1 MENDQTPA
9 LREGVVLA
17 AAGHLLQAR
26 FRLYPHRLRNPHP
39 AFKEIFLVHFTNE
52 KGGGFQKG
60 LHLTLTRLQSQ
71 EAAEPPVPAGQAACA
86 KLPCETGLLSD
97 TQARP
102 EPEEEGRVPAVP
114 GRGKA
119 LELR

>member
-1 MENDQTPA
+1 MEINLKWQ
-9 LREGVVLA
+9 LRVQNVYIYYLTA
-17 AAGHLLQAR
+17 SHLLPRAR
-26 FRLYPHRLRNPHP
+26 QYLNRHAQL
-39 AFKEIFLVHFTNE
+39 TNE

-60 LHLTLTRLQSQ
+60 IHLTLTRLQSQ

-102 EPEEEGRVPAVP
+102 EPEEEGHVPAVQ